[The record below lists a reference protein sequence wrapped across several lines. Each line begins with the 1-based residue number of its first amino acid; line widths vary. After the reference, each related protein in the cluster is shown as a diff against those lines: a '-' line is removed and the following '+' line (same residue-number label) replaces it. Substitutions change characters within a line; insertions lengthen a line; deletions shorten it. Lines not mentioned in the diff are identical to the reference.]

1 MLLNKIV
8 QVNTTKVATTR
19 KSGKQEKFIQVE
31 YFDEI
36 LNEPVMFR
44 YVIACQQTIRQRAQV
59 TGDFSRTRTVGETLA
74 AAAVLHR
81 GDSNDK

>member
-8 QVNTTKVATTR
+8 QVNNIKVATTR
-19 KSGKQEKFIQVE
+19 KKRKTREVYIVE
-31 YFDEI
+31 YFDEV

-44 YVIACQQTIRQRAQV
+44 YVISRQQTIRQRAQV
-59 TGDFSRTRTVGETLA
+59 TGDFSRTRTVGETLT